1 MVFNVR
7 SDMVQVGEAGGME
20 DSVEVKVLGD

>member
-7 SDMVQVGEAGGME
+7 SDMVQVGEAGRME